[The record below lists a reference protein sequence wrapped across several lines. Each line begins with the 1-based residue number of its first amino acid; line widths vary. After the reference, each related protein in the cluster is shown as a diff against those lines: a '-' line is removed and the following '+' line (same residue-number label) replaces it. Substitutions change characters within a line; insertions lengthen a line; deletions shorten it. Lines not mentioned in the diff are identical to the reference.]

1 MNEYTHDYGKVGLTF
16 ETYAEGHAV
25 EELTMVAYNGELYV
39 SLVGTVMTSTM
50 PESDWYRVT
59 NFGELLTAIRKVK
72 ADADELLA
80 DITAIHAAAAAALEG
95 MAGEINAK
103 LNEIEGRADEIITR
117 LNVTNT
123 TVAEAERLRAEAEA
137 LRVTAEGARR
147 EAEQLRA
154 IAETAR
160 DTEEQ
165 NRKAAEAKRVTADNA
180 RKEEWAHLKTDI
192 NTTIETADAA
202 AARAIAAVQGID
214 AAVARANTAAINAE
228 QAAQTANT
236 EAGKIAPAVAKM
248 QQDVQHAIDEIPAD
262 APKDGKIYGRKN
274 GAWVEAADEGLE
286 QKVSDLTQDTTYLLH
301 LFGQYAT
308 PAPQS
313 LVIDPTRKDVA
324 ISAES
329 MSEVSAEGW
338 AISQPIVIRKGNI
351 YRIKVGEAS
360 GQYVTTAMRYQYRD
374 EQGNLRY
381 AYKRKTQLDEHS
393 ELPVDGYLIMYGLP
407 RDYELVVCFKYTAQY
422 DPVVE
427 VLTAGLLRTLA
438 FQLGDMQDMIDQKLD
453 VNGHSSAA
461 SVGGAMALLQKG
473 DVPED
478 TYSELLTARMIG
490 NAPDLMHVH
499 GSTDTRTGID
509 DGKDVNVVVEK
520 VWGDVVGGNQCF
532 NTGSKN
538 CTIAT
543 WKGGGLVTFNGIQ
556 NTQGDYYN
564 IASHGADC
572 IDGIKDHKYIILA
585 RKISGEGLVTFGT
598 RGGGLKEGNFS
609 SSTFLHVIGTA
620 VINAYLTVFTV
631 PAGSYVDCNYSVNY
645 LDLTLLFPTDPDFV
659 TSIRESDAIKVA
671 HRLGFAA
678 FTLD

>member
-1 MNEYTHDYGKVGLTF
+1 MKISEAEKKAVVVDTDSIPVGAANSPKAYRFTMQQVKQ
-16 ETYAEGHAV
+16 YA
-25 EELTMVAYNGELYV
+25 N
-39 SLVGTVMTSTM
+39 
-50 PESDWYRVT
+50 D
-59 NFGELLTAIRKVK
+59 
-72 ADADELLA
+72 
-80 DITAIHAAAAAALEG
+80 G
-95 MAGEINAK
+95 MASKQEVKEVSN
-103 LNEIEGRADEIITR
+103 
-117 LNVTNT
+117 
-123 TVAEAERLRAEAEA
+123 
-137 LRVTAEGARR
+137 
-147 EAEQLRA
+147 
-154 IAETAR
+154 
-160 DTEEQ
+160 
-165 NRKAAEAKRVTADNA
+165 KAAS
-180 RKEEWAHLKTDI
+180 
-192 NTTIETADAA
+192 
-202 AARAIAAVQGID
+202 
-214 AAVARANTAAINAE
+214 AE
-228 QAAQTANT
+228 QAAALAEGKVL
-236 EAGKIAPAVAKM
+236 EALRAAVAA
-248 QQDVQHAIDEIPAD
+248 QAAAEVVNEAVQNLPDGSAYAVQITNVRRDAD
-262 APKDGKIYGRKN
+262 YI
-274 GAWVEAADEGLE
+274 
-286 QKVSDLTQDTTYLLH
+286 LH

-329 MSEVSAEGW
+329 MSEVAAQGW

-499 GSTDTRTGID
+499 GGTDTRTGID

-520 VWGDVVGGNQCF
+520 VWGDCIGGNQMVRSEQF
-532 NTGSKN
+532 PLRATKN
-538 CTIAT
+538 QYVYQT
-543 WKGGGLVTFNGIQ
+543 NG
-556 NTQGDYYN
+556 NNFVNG
-564 IASHGADC
+564 
-572 IDGIKDHKYIILA
+572 HKYMLLHSVHYDDQSLQNVEI
-585 RKISGEGLVTFGT
+585 RTFVGSVIYQWQGKAKDANGACVIKVLSNNT
-598 RGGGLKEGNFS
+598 DNQLNIYNDCPYPADYNAS
-609 SSTFLHVIGTA
+609 SL
-620 VINAYLTVFTV
+620 
-631 PAGSYVDCNYSVNY
+631 
-645 LDLTLLFPTDPDFV
+645 LDLTHLFPTDPDFV
-659 TSIRESDAIKVA
+659 TSLTSSDAIKVA
-671 HRLGFAA
+671 HRLGFSA

>member
-1 MNEYTHDYGKVGLTF
+1 MLWRGEWTGTYEYDSLDV
-16 ETYAEGHAV
+16 
-25 EELTMVAYNGELYV
+25 VAASDGNYYV
-39 SLVGTVMTSTM
+39 SNGKNINKQPQSN
-50 PESDWYRVT
+50 P
-59 NFGELLTAIRKVK
+59 
-72 ADADELLA
+72 
-80 DITAIHAAAAAALEG
+80 G
-95 MAGEINAK
+95 MWSK
-103 LNEIEGRADEIITR
+103 M
-117 LNVTNT
+117 
-123 TVAEAERLRAEAEA
+123 
-137 LRVTAEGARR
+137 
-147 EAEQLRA
+147 
-154 IAETAR
+154 
-160 DTEEQ
+160 
-165 NRKAAEAKRVTADNA
+165 
-180 RKEEWAHLKTDI
+180 
-192 NTTIETADAA
+192 
-202 AARAIAAVQGID
+202 ID
-214 AAVARANTAAINAE
+214 MSA
-228 QAAQTANT
+228 
-236 EAGKIAPAVAKM
+236 
-248 QQDVQHAIDEIPAD
+248 
-262 APKDGKIYGRKN
+262 
-274 GAWVEAADEGLE
+274 VEAAKRAAQGAAGTAIEEARKIQPAIDNMEAIVND
-286 QKVSDLTQDTTYLLH
+286 KVAELDTYGDKVTYLLH

-313 LVIDPTRKDVA
+313 LLIDPTRRDVA

-329 MSEVSAEGW
+329 MSEVAAQGW

-520 VWGDVVGGNQCF
+520 VWGDCIVGNQMVPINDYPDKSITKSEYSVIDHRDGTF
-532 NTGSKN
+532 TIQ
-538 CTIAT
+538 TIAT
-543 WKGGGLVTFNGIQ
+543 GVTSYISVCRYVAPSGNVYKKGHGYLVLSGTDKANKDTLLIGDDFNVSVSANGYAGLVEKYNYYGSSSIGIALRPG
-556 NTQGDYYN
+556 T
-564 IASHGADC
+564 
-572 IDGIKDHKYIILA
+572 ILA
-585 RKISGEGLVTFGT
+585 EPTKVTC
-598 RGGGLKEGNFS
+598 L
-609 SSTFLHVIGTA
+609 L
-620 VINAYLTVFTV
+620 
-631 PAGSYVDCNYSVNY
+631 

-659 TSIRESDAIKVA
+659 TSLTSTDAIKVA
-671 HRLGFAA
+671 HRLGFSA

>member
-1 MNEYTHDYGKVGLTF
+1 MRKFKIGKVVLTDGGVWNATTGYPILTF
-16 ETYAEGHAV
+16 VRHNGDGWWSFKANVNSEPSAGNPNWIQATDTQSLQEAMREAIADVEALNRAMQEAESIRTSAEEERNEAENKRNDAEHGRMDAESLRDRN
-25 EELTMVAYNGELYV
+25 EELRKSGE
-39 SLVGTVMTSTM
+39 STRDAAERRRDAE
-50 PESDWYRVT
+50 ESAR
-59 NFGELLTAIRKVK
+59 I
-72 ADADELLA
+72 
-80 DITAIHAAAAAALEG
+80 
-95 MAGEINAK
+95 MAER
-103 LNEIEGRADEIITR
+103 GRA
-117 LNVTNT
+117 
-123 TVAEAERLRAEAEA
+123 A
-137 LRVTAEGARR
+137 
-147 EAEQLRA
+147 
-154 IAETAR
+154 AETAR
-160 DTEEQ
+160 
-165 NRKAAEAKRVTADNA
+165 
-180 RKEEWAHLKTDI
+180 
-192 NTTIETADAA
+192 ETASAA
-202 AARAIAAVQGID
+202 AI
-214 AAVARANTAAINAE
+214 E
-228 QAAQTANT
+228 QANQAVGIANAAAQEAHGSAEYAN
-236 EAGKIAPAVAKM
+236 EQGDYAKMEGGKIAPAIAQMNETFVRNEA
-248 QQDVQHAIDEIPAD
+248 QREQRVNTAVEGANTAAD
-262 APKDGKIYGRKN
+262 NANRAMENIEAPKDGKIYGRKN
-274 GAWVEAADEGLE
+274 GSWVPSADENLE
-286 QKVSDLTQDTTYLLH
+286 KKTTYLLH

-313 LVIDPTRKDVA
+313 LEIDPTRKDVA

-329 MSEVSAEGW
+329 MSEVAAEGW

-407 RDYELVVCFKYTAQY
+407 RDYELVVCFKYTADY

-490 NAPDLMHVH
+490 NAPDLMHVK

-520 VWGDVVGGNQCF
+520 VWGDVVVGNQLVDLDKQSNTVNGLTITYNKEEGYILLNGTPTTNTMFRFLSNNVKAYPQSHTYFVLSPNLQSGRLIVIDF
-532 NTGSKN
+532 NTITEFSQCK
-538 CTIAT
+538 
-543 WKGGGLVTFNGIQ
+543 KGGKFNFASDYPLMRAIAGNTFDNEKVYISFVDLHA
-556 NTQGDYYN
+556 TFV
-564 IASHGADC
+564 ADTSFVDNLY
-572 IDGIKDHKYIILA
+572 DGVIVSNLKD
-585 RKISGEGLVTFGT
+585 
-598 RGGGLKEGNFS
+598 
-609 SSTFLHVIGTA
+609 
-620 VINAYLTVFTV
+620 
-631 PAGSYVDCNYSVNY
+631 
-645 LDLTLLFPTDPDFV
+645 
-659 TSIRESDAIKVA
+659 DAIKVA